1 MIKSIMKKQV
11 FFIYLSFRMVFFVLS
26 LRKCLFQFLCCLLCY
41 LLMQETFQTAAH
53 KCSSKQ
59 VFLKFRN
66 IHRKAPE
73 LKPLFNKV
81 SGLKACFLF
90 KKETPTQ
97 VFFWE
102 YCEIFEN
109 GFFIEDLFVI
119 PFRNFI

>member
-1 MIKSIMKKQV
+1 MFFKTGV
-11 FFIYLSFRMVFFVLS
+11 FKNFAIF
-26 LRKCLFQFLCCLLCY
+26 
-41 LLMQETFQTAAH
+41 T
-53 KCSSKQ
+53 
-59 VFLKFRN
+59 
-66 IHRKAPE
+66 APE

-102 YCEIFEN
+102 YCEIFKN
-109 GFFIEDLFVI
+109 AFFIEDLFVI